1 MEIVQI
7 VIICLLAI
15 IFIAVL
21 DKQKEFG
28 IYLSVITGII
38 TFIVFLDK
46 FNIIMDLLDKING
59 FINIDD
65 MYMKILLQILG
76 IAFVTEFGAQ
86 LCKDAKQNAIAN
98 NIELAGK
105 IIILVIASPIILAII
120 TLVESIV

>member
-15 IFIAVL
+15 IFIAIL

-28 IYLSVITGII
+28 IYLSVVTGVI
-38 TFIVFLDK
+38 TFLVFLDK
-46 FNIIMDLLDKING
+46 FNIIMDLLNKMNG
-59 FINIDD
+59 VINIEDI
-65 MYMKILLQILG
+65 YMKILLQILG

-86 LCKDAKQNAIAN
+86 LCRDANQKAIAN

-105 IIILVIASPIILAII
+105 IIILVVAAPILLAII
-120 TLVESIV
+120 NLVESIV

>member
-1 MEIVQI
+1 MEIIQI
-7 VIICLLAI
+7 VIVSLLAI
-15 IFIAVL
+15 ILIAIL

-28 IYLSVITGII
+28 IYLSIVTGVI

-46 FNIIMDLLDKING
+46 FNTIMDLLDKMND

-105 IIILVIASPIILAII
+105 VIILVIAAPIILAII
-120 TLVESIV
+120 NLVEAIV